1 MNRNTSRQNLDSN
14 ADSSDLFRIA
24 RQYIPG
30 GVSRNTLYREPHPD
44 YADFGKGCFVTDVQ
58 GVQRIDMANNMASL
72 IHGHA
77 HPEIVAAV
85 SEQLKRGSAFTM
97 ATEPEIQLAK
107 LLCDRVPWFEKIRFM
122 NSGTEAVMAAIKAA
136 RAFTGRAKVAKA
148 EGTYHGTY
156 DYAEVSQN
164 SPPDQWGS
172 AEQPNSVPV
181 ASGTPQNA
189 LNDVVVFPFNDLE
202 RTVDLLNA
210 NADELACILIDVI
223 PQRAGLSAA
232 APEYI
237 NSIRDWATRHN
248 VVLIFDEVISF
259 RMALSGAAEWYDVK
273 PDLTTLGKIIGGG
286 FPVGALAGEER
297 IMSVMDPLES
307 TLPFPWSGTFAAN
320 PITMTAGR
328 MAMQLYDQA
337 AIDRLNQLGELARTE
352 IAGLIKNRGIQASVT
367 GAGSMFRIHPKS
379 KAPTDYRSTW
389 QDDREKQKTK
399 RLVDYMYDQG
409 FMLFRTCTA
418 ALSTATTESAI
429 EQFVKTLE
437 QGFKAW

>member
-1 MNRNTSRQNLDSN
+1 M
-14 ADSSDLFRIA
+14 
-24 RQYIPG
+24 
-30 GVSRNTLYREPHPD
+30 
-44 YADFGKGCFVTDVQ
+44 
-58 GVQRIDMANNMASL
+58 
-72 IHGHA
+72 
-77 HPEIVAAV
+77 
-85 SEQLKRGSAFTM
+85 
-97 ATEPEIQLAK
+97 
-107 LLCDRVPWFEKIRFM
+107 
-122 NSGTEAVMAAIKAA
+122 
-136 RAFTGRAKVAKA
+136 
-148 EGTYHGTY
+148 
-156 DYAEVSQN
+156 
-164 SPPDQWGS
+164 
-172 AEQPNSVPV
+172 
-181 ASGTPQNA
+181 
-189 LNDVVVFPFNDLE
+189 
-202 RTVDLLNA
+202 
-210 NADELACILIDVI
+210 
-223 PQRAGLSAA
+223 
-232 APEYI
+232 
-237 NSIRDWATRHN
+237 
-248 VVLIFDEVISF
+248 LIFDEVISF

-418 ALSTATTESAI
+418 ALSTATTESEI

>member
-1 MNRNTSRQNLDSN
+1 MNRNTSRRNLDSN

-172 AEQPNSVPV
+172 C
-181 ASGTPQNA
+181 
-189 LNDVVVFPFNDLE
+189 
-202 RTVDLLNA
+202 LLYTS
-210 NADELACILIDVI
+210 
-223 PQRAGLSAA
+223 PS
-232 APEYI
+232 P
-237 NSIRDWATRHN
+237 RD
-248 VVLIFDEVISF
+248 
-259 RMALSGAAEWYDVK
+259 
-273 PDLTTLGKIIGGG
+273 
-286 FPVGALAGEER
+286 
-297 IMSVMDPLES
+297 
-307 TLPFPWSGTFAAN
+307 
-320 PITMTAGR
+320 
-328 MAMQLYDQA
+328 
-337 AIDRLNQLGELARTE
+337 
-352 IAGLIKNRGIQASVT
+352 
-367 GAGSMFRIHPKS
+367 
-379 KAPTDYRSTW
+379 
-389 QDDREKQKTK
+389 
-399 RLVDYMYDQG
+399 
-409 FMLFRTCTA
+409 
-418 ALSTATTESAI
+418 LSTSRMPSSA
-429 EQFVKTLE
+429 
-437 QGFKAW
+437 